1 MFLRKLGSKNK
12 LSRSAG
18 QIGGEENARD
28 GSPPSGKVKSFRS
41 AAVLA
46 KSKSSGGMQPAKSVG
61 AMMGMMAD
69 ILNEDSLALQVE
81 EGEHT
86 NERPPMF
93 DKIPSLEQPF
103 LGAWMARHPRFRGKN
118 TGALMH
124 AQLDVQSLYETRF
137 ASLQRFVGFAVLFH
151 AMAQAVQD
159 FWTVVSL
166 GLLGY
171 DMSRTQSIMRIA
183 TTASPVSGSD
193 VRERMAALELASTR
207 LNAVKTMQRNVKFW
221 RQYTRIKKGIS
232 NSRENSESASKSA
245 SPHSFRSAAAA
256 AAPAPAPS
264 SAETGQLQRPPPRSS
279 AMLDAFASLS
289 ENGGTPAVADL
300 AADLTSP
307 TLTQSLTPAAAPS
320 AAPSTKTHC

>member
-1 MFLRKLGSKNK
+1 
-12 LSRSAG
+12 
-18 QIGGEENARD
+18 
-28 GSPPSGKVKSFRS
+28 
-41 AAVLA
+41 
-46 KSKSSGGMQPAKSVG
+46 
-61 AMMGMMAD
+61 
-69 ILNEDSLALQVE
+69 
-81 EGEHT
+81 
-86 NERPPMF
+86 
-93 DKIPSLEQPF
+93 
-103 LGAWMARHPRFRGKN
+103 
-118 TGALMH
+118 
-124 AQLDVQSLYETRF
+124 
-137 ASLQRFVGFAVLFH
+137 
-151 AMAQAVQD
+151 
-159 FWTVVSL
+159 
-166 GLLGY
+166 
-171 DMSRTQSIMRIA
+171 MSRTQSIMRIA

-245 SPHSFRSAAAA
+245 SPHSFRRAAAA

-264 SAETGQLQRPPPRSS
+264 SAETGQLQRPPPRPRSS

-320 AAPSTKTHC
+320 AAPSVRCRDRTPGQNLLANSHPSHAWNTNCSADQDPLLAGTELSWL